1 MKASQLVALIVSY
14 LIRQGGKGLR
24 EIKMKRPK
32 PHDMTD
38 LEKARIQLR
47 QARLGAQRRLQDLDG
62 QELPPNE
69 RFGKEV
75 LRCIIMSTEPAEIA
89 NADLAAAISM
99 MKYVATVAGEIDRA
113 LH

>member
-1 MKASQLVALIVSY
+1 MNASQLVALIVSY
-14 LIRQGGKGLR
+14 LIRQGGKGQR

-62 QELPPNE
+62 QELPTNV

-75 LRCIIMSTEPAEIA
+75 LRCIIMATEPAEIA

-113 LH
+113 PH